1 MAGSPTVCSLLCCSS
16 SPGHSCTTI
25 TPLCFI
31 HPAPTFAQ
39 FLDRERS
46 PTCSALHDDAITY
59 ELVYADGEIN
69 EEENMAVAF
78 PSPTPGENS
87 PFFTSYYRPF
97 LWETLPLLNL
107 QQSGQPGLWTHTCRL
122 LSQFSHFTCFISPT
136 PRTLLSQAPGEP
148 RATLAYAVLVHCG
161 YS

>member
-1 MAGSPTVCSLLCCSS
+1 MLGLKFGDEAVNQELPENQHSDKEARPKNELPQTLLKFDLSRWIFDATIRPSPSLKTAGSPTVCSLLCCSS
-16 SPGHSCTTI
+16 PPGHSCTTI

-31 HPAPTFAQ
+31 HPAPTFAR

-97 LWETLPLLNL
+97 L
-107 QQSGQPGLWTHTCRL
+107 
-122 LSQFSHFTCFISPT
+122 
-136 PRTLLSQAPGEP
+136 
-148 RATLAYAVLVHCG
+148 
-161 YS
+161 